1 MIKKYYLNILILLI
15 GMILMAFGGSF
26 FITSQMGSDALMVFN
41 QGLAHFLNIEVGYA
55 LIISNCIAFF
65 VIVFINRKTI
75 GLGTIVIALLL
86 GPMINFIININ
97 ILVTPN
103 NVFLKL
109 MMTLLGNLI
118 GGLGIAMY
126 LYADVGLSPFEAI
139 IITIEKKTKWRFAF
153 LKIINDAI
161 FFLIGF
167 LLGGK
172 FGIGSII
179 TVIIFGPIIAFFL
192 KILTSTHIIKN

>member
-1 MIKKYYLNILILLI
+1 MIKKYYLNILFLLI
-15 GMILMAFGGSF
+15 GTILMAFGGGF
-26 FITSQMGSDALMVFN
+26 FITSQMGSDALMVLN
-41 QGLAHFLNIEVGYA
+41 QGLAHFLKIEVGYA

-65 VIVFINRKTI
+65 VIIFINRKSI
-75 GLGTIVIALLL
+75 GLGTIVISLLL

-103 NVFLKL
+103 NIFLKL

-161 FFLIGF
+161 FFLIGS

-192 KILTSTHIIKN
+192 KILRSTYIIKN